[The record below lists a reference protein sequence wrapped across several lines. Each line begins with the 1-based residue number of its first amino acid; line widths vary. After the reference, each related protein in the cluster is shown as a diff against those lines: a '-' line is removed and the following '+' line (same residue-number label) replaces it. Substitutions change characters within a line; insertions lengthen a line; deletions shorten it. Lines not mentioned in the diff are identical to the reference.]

1 MSAEK
6 VAVGENAASY
16 TIEIDV
22 ADLATVMPAETPALA
37 PEEQD
42 MEQQSDSQTQTGSNE
57 AQGE

>member
-1 MSAEK
+1 MSGGK

-22 ADLATVMPAETPALA
+22 ADLATVMPAETPAA

-42 MEQQSDSQTQTGSNE
+42 MEQKSDSQTQTGSNE
-57 AQGE
+57 AQNSR